1 MIMPSVINKKTIC
14 IGATMLTAFALK
26 LFYPAAS
33 TEDLKLFVQPTAA
46 IISIVNHQAF
56 TYTQAGFYFPEVN
69 VLIDKSCSGFNFFII
84 ALCVFAS
91 IVPYNYLTKRQ
102 CAVMMSSLM
111 MSSLM
116 MSSLIVITYAVTICV
131 NTSRIV
137 IAMFMLKLEPSMPWI
152 TQPWVHEAEGALV
165 YLFALLGAYLIVT
178 HYLNKFNLL
187 YAKRSQPVV
196 AAGH

>member
-1 MIMPSVINKKTIC
+1 MPNIINKKTIC
-14 IGATMLTAFALK
+14 IGAIMVTAFILK
-26 LFYPAAS
+26 LLYPSAS
-33 TEDLKLFVQPTAA
+33 TEDLKLFVQPTAE

-56 TYTQAGFYFPEVN
+56 TCTPNGFFFSEVK

-91 IVPYNYLTKRQ
+91 IVPYHYLTKRQ
-102 CAVMMSSLM
+102 CAALMSALVVVTY
-111 MSSLM
+111 
-116 MSSLIVITYAVTICV
+116 VITICV

-137 IAMFMLKLEPSMPWI
+137 IAMFMLRLEPSMPWI

-165 YLFALLGAYLIVT
+165 YLFALLGAYLIIT